1 MNIAIRLGKYL
12 FTKFVGY
19 VLAENQEPQL
29 QWKVEGPID

>member
-1 MNIAIRLGKYL
+1 MHIAICLGKDL
-12 FTKFVGY
+12 FTNFVGY